1 MRTFLQFSLKCSG
14 NRKIVFRKEFDNFPD
29 PPQKDDRIPIRKG
42 LSLTVTCR
50 SMQPGS
56 NQLTV
61 ICAGRN
67 ARKRD
72 EEQHIQEFLDDG
84 WTLQ

>member
-14 NRKIVFRKEFDNFPD
+14 NRKMVFVKEFANFPD
-29 PPQKDDRIPIRKG
+29 TPQKDDRIPIRKG

-50 SMQPGS
+50 SMQLGS
-56 NQLTV
+56 TSLLV

-72 EEQHIQEFLDDG
+72 EEAHIQEFLDDG
-84 WTLQ
+84 WTVQ